1 MRRRIKV
8 KRTKDA
14 GAHLNEEFEPAPIKR
29 ILSPQRSSFKIA
41 GIYCIIGS
49 LWILLTD
56 RLVSMFTQNIETIKQ
71 MNLIKGWF
79 FVVITA
85 GLIYMLI
92 LRTLKRIRKIENKLG
107 VSQQDKI
114 FANESLTSAYQAII
128 ATEDELRQQ
137 YALLLE
143 NQHMLYESEE
153 EMHHLAYHDVLT
165 GLPNKLALYENESNT
180 AFADSNVIAALM
192 FLDIDNFKY
201 INDSMG
207 HEFGDRLIVKASER
221 LLSIIDKKGEVFRFG
236 GDEFIIL
243 LHPMKNKEEINDIAA
258 NILTGFKEAV
268 EIDNILLH
276 ISISIGIS
284 IYPEHGSDIME
295 LIKRADIAM
304 YTAKEA
310 GKSRSAVFDHP
321 LNDTFMERMNIE
333 KHLYKAMENN
343 EFELFYQPQVDLS
356 LNKVTGL
363 EALLRWNSPELG
375 FVSPYKFIKIAE
387 DSHLIIPLGAWVLRT
402 ACAFLKSLHEK
413 GLTDLSMSV
422 NISMLQILQTDFN
435 EMVINT
441 LQACDL
447 SPKYL
452 ELELTETVLVESYDH
467 VLYKL
472 NELRE
477 HNVKIALDDFGTGY
491 SSLSY
496 LTHLPITT
504 LKIDKSFIDSI
515 HTGTHQ
521 AVLIEQIIIIGK
533 RMNMCV
539 VAEGVE
545 QTLQLEYLQQQ
556 GCDKIQ
562 GYIYSK
568 PQSAQNVEQLLLEWE
583 HTGIGTPVDNICN
596 NNKQRKR
603 HSCT

>member
-1 MRRRIKV
+1 MLRRIK
-8 KRTKDA
+8 DMNA
-14 GAHLNEEFEPAPIKR
+14 GAHLNEGLQPAPIKKR
-29 ILSPQRSSFKIA
+29 ILSPQWSSFRIA
-41 GIYCIIGS
+41 GIYCIIGC

-56 RLVSMFTQNIETIKQ
+56 RMVPMFTQNIEMIKQ
-71 MNLIKGWF
+71 INLIKGWL
-79 FVVITA
+79 FVIITA
-85 GLIYMLI
+85 GLIFILI
-92 LRTLKRIRKIENKLG
+92 LDTLKRIRMIEKKLRIA
-107 VSQQDKI
+107 QQDKI
-114 FANESLTSAYQAII
+114 FANESLTSAYEAII

-137 YALLLE
+137 YVLLLE
-143 NQHMLYESEE
+143 NQHMLSESEE

-165 GLPNKLALYENESNT
+165 GLPNKLALYEIESNT
-180 AFADSNVIAALM
+180 AFANSNALTALM

-207 HEFGDRLIVKASER
+207 HDFGDRLIVKASER
-221 LLSIIDKKGEVFRFG
+221 LLSIVDKKGDIYRFG
-236 GDEFIIL
+236 GDEFIIV
-243 LHPMKNKEEINDIAA
+243 LHTLEDTDEIHHIATL
-258 NILTGFKEAV
+258 ILAGFKGAI
-268 EIDNILLH
+268 EIDKSLLR
-276 ISISIGIS
+276 ISTSIGIS
-284 IYPEHGSDIME
+284 IYPEHGSNIME
-295 LIKRADIAM
+295 LVKSADIAM

-310 GKSRSAVFDHP
+310 GKGRSAVFDHP
-321 LNDTFMERMNIE
+321 LNDSFIERMNIE
-333 KHLYKAMENN
+333 KHLYKAMEQN
-343 EFELFYQPQVDLS
+343 EFELFYQPQVDLT

-375 FVSPYKFIKIAE
+375 FVSPLKFIKVAE
-387 DSHLIIPLGAWVLRT
+387 DSHLIIPLGDWVLRT

-435 EMVINT
+435 EMVLIT
-441 LQACDL
+441 LQTCDL

-452 ELELTETVLVESYDH
+452 ELELTETVLVETFDH

-477 HNVKIALDDFGTGY
+477 LNIKIALDDFGTGY

-521 AVLIEQIIIIGK
+521 AALIEQIIIIGK

-562 GYIYSK
+562 GYLYSK
-568 PQSAQNVEQLLLEWE
+568 PQSAKNVEQLLLQWE
-583 HTGIGTPVDNICN
+583 NTGIGTPVEF
-596 NNKQRKR
+596 QY
-603 HSCT
+603 

>member
-1 MRRRIKV
+1 MLRRIKV
-8 KRTKDA
+8 GRTKNV
-14 GAHLNEEFEPAPIKR
+14 GEHLNEGFQPAPTKKR
-29 ILSPQRSSFKIA
+29 ILSPQWSSFRIA
-41 GIYCIIGS
+41 GIYCIIGC

-56 RLVSMFTQNIETIKQ
+56 RLVPIFTQNTEMIKQ
-71 MNLIKGWF
+71 INLIKDWI
-79 FVVITA
+79 FVIITA
-85 GLIYMLI
+85 GLIFILI
-92 LRTLKRIRKIENKLG
+92 LHTLKHIRKIEKKLG
-107 VSQQDKI
+107 LAQQDKI
-114 FANESLTSAYQAII
+114 FANESLTSAYEAII

-137 YALLLE
+137 YVLLLE
-143 NQHMLYESEE
+143 NQHMLSESEE

-180 AFADSNVIAALM
+180 AFEDSNVIAALM

-207 HEFGDRLIVKASER
+207 HAFGDRLIVKTSER
-221 LLSIIDKKGEVFRFG
+221 LLSITDKKGDVYRFG

-243 LHPMKNKEEINDIAA
+243 LHPMENTEEINDIAA
-258 NILTGFKEAV
+258 NILAGFKESIEV
-268 EIDNILLH
+268 DNILLH

-295 LIKRADIAM
+295 LVKRADIAM
-304 YTAKEA
+304 YKAKEA
-310 GKSRSAVFDHP
+310 GKNRSAVFDHP
-321 LNDTFMERMNIE
+321 LNDTFIERMNIE
-333 KHLYKAMENN
+333 KHLYKAMEHN

-375 FVSPYKFIKIAE
+375 FVSPFKFIKIAE

-413 GLTDLSMSV
+413 GLTHLSMSV

-435 EMVINT
+435 EMVLDTIQT
-441 LQACDL
+441 CDL

-467 VLYKL
+467 VLHKL

-477 HNVKIALDDFGTGY
+477 HNIKIALDDFGTGY

-521 AVLIEQIIIIGK
+521 AALIEQIIIIGK

-545 QTLQLEYLQQQ
+545 QTVQLEYLQQH

-562 GYIYSK
+562 GYLFSK
-568 PQSAQNVEQLLLEWE
+568 PQSAQDLEQLLTRWAL
-583 HTGIGTPVDNICN
+583 TGINTSDHNT
-596 NNKQRKR
+596 QA
-603 HSCT
+603 